1 MGHIRDY
8 DYSLLEEVIFLKE
21 EETNQI
27 INFKDLFQNGNPI
40 LVEIGCGNGHF
51 IIDKALKNTDK
62 NFIGIDIKQD
72 RLVRCRE
79 KETKNSLKNLKWI
92 CGDAFFVIRDL
103 FEDNSIDTIYMT
115 FPDPWPKR
123 RHHKN
128 RLFKKEFVDVFYTKL
143 IQNGLFIFVTDH
155 KEYFDKSFDVIKN
168 DKRFIVNAN
177 DIDDEFS
184 ISLFG
189 YKWRSENRDF
199 NIFILK
205 KST

>member
-1 MGHIRDY
+1 
-8 DYSLLEEVIFLKE
+8 
-21 EETNQI
+21 
-27 INFKDLFQNGNPI
+27 
-40 LVEIGCGNGHF
+40 
-51 IIDKALKNTDK
+51 
-62 NFIGIDIKQD
+62 
-72 RLVRCRE
+72 
-79 KETKNSLKNLKWI
+79 
-92 CGDAFFVIRDL
+92 
-103 FEDNSIDTIYMT
+103 MT